1 MYNMIIG
8 IVLLGAGTLFVTS
21 DIGQPLL
28 DAISD
33 YMFPAYTAGCD
44 TNSVNSILGLTYALD
59 CTGMAHAG
67 IDVRD
72 ICPPQKMFGN
82 KVVACY
88 GEGDNYQCEVQGF
101 ELTKDPDYDQP
112 EPWIVGMGDPNC
124 LVYYE
129 AFPEEQAADW
139 KVRVQDF
146 NIIGIAVGGVLNVV
160 TAGTAAVGKAPGRLI
175 KGILSE
181 PAVIKNVIKKIPS
194 LLFREAPALMVKQ
207 YRNVIKASDH
217 SINYVLKKYGKTLE
231 EEEIEELNLVI
242 TEKTFE
248 YVMKKDISVGAK
260 LEKEVM
266 ENIESKLPGEFTKK
280 EKELFAKDMESYVRF
295 VNGKSVKT
303 QMSDLQKMRYWNIYG
318 DLMLNQGTPWTKY
331 AMEEQIKKSM
341 KIFKNIPKSQKEEIL
356 ARAKAVGEFYM
367 NPKIMHSSTFQL
379 FAVDLADDLDESFI
393 HTNSEYTDELNAM
406 ATCPIMLGKSGGV
419 APKVMGT
426 LACSMIVS
434 MGVMAAYI
442 DNDNEKYDPVG
453 INALGYKK
461 NYYGVS
467 TEELADVVNFYY
479 VALKRDNSQQ
489 PRRFF
494 LASPCRTE
502 KVTVKHEKIGC
513 YYSECHVETV
523 CCETKVRN
531 MDGDWVHDQY
541 LWVDEKECVTE
552 AEDWTE
558 GIVHNTGEVLKKG
571 FLYSVPGLGIV
582 VLYAEANDGKITL
595 NGQDIQIFGEL
606 RHAAPSGSYDVE
618 HPSSVC
624 VNAGISSQTTNHCF
638 GAYAATRNK
647 LLDVSLKQ
655 WLLAPT
661 PIQQAYLIGTNLGT
675 VDRFFFTKYPIILTL
690 GTSEMTPENPNI
702 FKPSEDWNSNV
713 EIKSP
718 TVFYSDASLQTPE
731 PNINK
736 QAETGLLNNN
746 QVNTHIVPTYLYMDA
761 SSNGI
766 KQCLQSYERTETYYN
781 PWAQDVKEDV
791 DALTVD
797 VELDYSFEGNNYCY
811 AGSDWGA
818 TAVKGVIMLG
828 LVAIDLAATGVSL
841 GLATPVVLF
850 VTGSAYETAAH
861 FIDKASAWPHR

>member
-1 MYNMIIG
+1 MRKKGQMTLMYNMIIG

-21 DIGQPLL
+21 DLGQPLL
-28 DAISD
+28 EAISD
-33 YMFPAYTAGCD
+33 YMFPAYTSGCD
-44 TNSVNSILGLTYALD
+44 TNSVNSIMGLAYALD

-72 ICPPQKMFGN
+72 ICPPQKVFGN
-82 KVVACY
+82 KIVACY

-101 ELTKDPDYDQP
+101 ELTKDPEYEDP
-112 EPWIVGMGDPNC
+112 EFWITGMGDPNC

-139 KVRVQDF
+139 KIRVQDF
-146 NIIGIAVGGVLNVV
+146 DIVGVAVGGVINVA
-160 TAGTAAVGKAPGRLI
+160 TAGTAAGIKAPLRIL
-175 KGILSE
+175 KGIVNE
-181 PAVIKNVIKKIPS
+181 RAVIKNVIKRLPS
-194 LLFREAPALMVKQ
+194 LLFREAPALMVRQ
-207 YRNVIKASDH
+207 YRNVLKAGDNAVSH
-217 SINYVLKKYGKTLE
+217 LLEKFGKTLGVAE
-231 EEEIEELNLVI
+231 REELNDIV

-248 YVMKKDISVGAK
+248 YVMKKDVSFGK
-260 LEKEVM
+260 QFKKDLEET
-266 ENIESKLPGEFTKK
+266 IEARLPGEFTPSEKK
-280 EKELFAKDMESYVRF
+280 YFAENMESYARF
-295 VNGKSVKT
+295 VNGKSVKG

-318 DLMLNQGTPWTKY
+318 DLVLNQGTHWTKDT
-331 AMEEQIKKSM
+331 MEAQIIKSM
-341 KIFKNIPKSQKEEIL
+341 KIYKNVPASQKEMIL
-356 ARAKAVGEFYM
+356 ARAKAIGEFYM
-367 NPKIMHSSTFQL
+367 NPKILHSSTFQL

-393 HTNSEYTDELNAM
+393 HSNSEYTDELNAM

-426 LACSMIVS
+426 LSCAMIVS
-434 MGVMAAYI
+434 IGVMAAYI

-467 TEELADVVNFYY
+467 TEELAEVVNFYY
-479 VALKRDNSQQ
+479 VALKRDSSQQ

-502 KVTVKHEKIGC
+502 KVTVKHEKISC

-541 LWVDEKECVTE
+541 LWVDGKECVTE

-595 NGQDIQIFGEL
+595 N
-606 RHAAPSGSYDVE
+606 AAPSDSYDVE
-618 HPSSVC
+618 LTD
-624 VNAGISSQTTNHCF
+624 SQPCFDEHGSQPTNHCF

-647 LLDVSLKQ
+647 LLDVSLKD
-655 WLLAPT
+655 WLSNPLPW
-661 PIQQAYLIGTNLGT
+661 QQAHVIGTNVGT

-690 GTSEMTPENPNI
+690 GTSEMTSENPNI
-702 FKPSEDWNSNV
+702 FKPSENWNSNV

-718 TVFYSDASLQTPE
+718 TYFYSDASFSTPE

-746 QVNTHIVPTYLYMDA
+746 IVNTHIVPTYLYMDA
-761 SSNGI
+761 SGNGI
-766 KQCLQSYERTETYYN
+766 KL
-781 PWAQDVKEDV
+781 
-791 DALTVD
+791 L
-797 VELDYSFEGNNYCY
+797 
-811 AGSDWGA
+811 
-818 TAVKGVIMLG
+818 
-828 LVAIDLAATGVSL
+828 
-841 GLATPVVLF
+841 
-850 VTGSAYETAAH
+850 
-861 FIDKASAWPHR
+861 

>member
-1 MYNMIIG
+1 MI
-8 IVLLGAGTLFVTS
+8 
-21 DIGQPLL
+21 
-28 DAISD
+28 
-33 YMFPAYTAGCD
+33 
-44 TNSVNSILGLTYALD
+44 
-59 CTGMAHAG
+59 
-67 IDVRD
+67 
-72 ICPPQKMFGN
+72 
-82 KVVACY
+82 
-88 GEGDNYQCEVQGF
+88 
-101 ELTKDPDYDQP
+101 
-112 EPWIVGMGDPNC
+112 
-124 LVYYE
+124 
-129 AFPEEQAADW
+129 
-139 KVRVQDF
+139 
-146 NIIGIAVGGVLNVV
+146 
-160 TAGTAAVGKAPGRLI
+160 
-175 KGILSE
+175 
-181 PAVIKNVIKKIPS
+181 
-194 LLFREAPALMVKQ
+194 KQ
-207 YRNVIKASDH
+207 YRNVLKASDH
-217 SINYVLKKYGKTLE
+217 SVNYVLKKFGKNLE
-231 EEEIEELNLVI
+231 EAEIEELNHIV

-248 YVMKKDISVGAK
+248 YVMKKDATLLDQFEEEVIEEIETKMAGK
-260 LEKEVM
+260 LTAE
-266 ENIESKLPGEFTKK
+266 ENKLIAE
-280 EKELFAKDMESYVRF
+280 EMESYVKF
-295 VNGKSVKT
+295 INSKSGKG
-303 QMSDLQKMRYWNIYG
+303 QMSELQKMRYRNIYG
-318 DLMLNQGTPWTKY
+318 DVIQNQGTQWTKA

-341 KIFKNIPKSQKEEIL
+341 KILKNMAPTQKEDIL
-356 ARAKAVGEFYM
+356 ARAKEVGEFYM
-367 NPKIMHSSTFQL
+367 NPKIMQSSTFQL

-434 MGVMAAYI
+434 VGVMAAYI
-442 DNDNEKYDPVG
+442 DNDNEKYNPVG

-479 VALKRDNSQQ
+479 VALKRDSSQQ

-523 CCETKVRN
+523 CCEKKVRN
-531 MDGDWVHDQY
+531 MSGVWVHDQY
-541 LWVDEKECVTE
+541 LWVDEKECVTK

-558 GIVHNTGEVLKKG
+558 GIVHNTGEILKKG
-571 FLYSVPGLGIV
+571 FLYSIPGVGFV
-582 VLYAEANDGKITL
+582 VLYAETNDGKITV
-595 NGQDIQIFGEL
+595 NGQDIQIVGDL
-606 RHAAPSGSYDVE
+606 RHAAPSESYDVE
-618 HPSSVC
+618 HLSSVC
-624 VNAGISSQTTNHCF
+624 VNAGIGSQPTNHCF

-647 LLDVSLKQ
+647 LLDVSLEQ

-690 GTSEMTPENPNI
+690 GTSEMTPENLNI
-702 FKPSEDWNSNV
+702 FKPTKDWNSNV

-791 DALTVD
+791 DALVVD

-811 AGSDWGA
+811 AGSDWGTTAAKGFVMLALVAVDLVA
-818 TAVKGVIMLG
+818 TTGTLG
-828 LVAIDLAATGVSL
+828 LGA
-841 GLATPVVLF
+841 PVVLF
-850 VTGSAYETAAH
+850 ATGSAYEIAAH
-861 FIDKASAWPHR
+861 YIDKGSAWPHR

>member
-1 MYNMIIG
+1 MYNLIIG
-8 IVLLGAGTLFVTS
+8 VVLLGAGTLFVTS
-21 DIGQPLL
+21 DLGQPIL
-28 DAISD
+28 DKISN
-33 YMFPAYTAGCD
+33 YMFPTLTAGCD
-44 TNSVNSILGLTYALD
+44 TNSVNSIMGLAYALD

-101 ELTKDPDYDQP
+101 ELTKDPEYDQP

-146 NIIGIAVGGVLNVV
+146 DIVAIFVGGAINVA
-160 TAGTAAVGKAPGRLI
+160 TAGTAAGIKAPFRIL
-175 KGILSE
+175 KGIPKGAS
-181 PAVIKNVIKKIPS
+181 VIKNLVKKIASISLKGTKKLMIKK
-194 LLFREAPALMVKQ
+194 F
-207 YRNVIKASDH
+207 RNVLKATDNEASH
-217 SINYVLKKYGKTLE
+217 VLKRFGKTLQPADRDG
-231 EEEIEELNLVI
+231 LNDVVSD
-242 TEKTFE
+242 KTFE
-248 YVMKKDISVGAK
+248 YVMKKDVSTGK
-260 LEKEVM
+260 QFKKEVM
-266 ENIESKLPGEFTKK
+266 DAIETRLPNKFTSSEKKYFAENM
-280 EKELFAKDMESYVRF
+280 DSYVRF
-295 VNGKSVKT
+295 INGKSVKG
-303 QMSDLQKMRYWNIYG
+303 QISDIQKMRYWNIYG
-318 DLMLNQGTPWTKY
+318 DLMLNQGTPWTKEV
-331 AMEEQIKKSM
+331 MEAQIKKSM
-341 KIFKNIPKSQKEEIL
+341 KIYKNVPTSQKEMML
-356 ARAKAVGEFYM
+356 VRAKAVGEFYM
-367 NPKIMHSSTFQL
+367 NPKVMDSSTFKL
-379 FAVDLADDLDESFI
+379 FAVDLADDLDDSFI
-393 HTNSEYTDELNAM
+393 SSNPDYSEELNAM
-406 ATCPIMLGKSGGV
+406 ATCPIMVGSSGGL
-419 APKVMGT
+419 APRAMGT
-426 LACSMIVS
+426 LSCALIVS
-434 MGVMAAYI
+434 LGLMAAYV
-442 DNDNEKYDPVG
+442 DNDNEKYEPVG

-461 NYYGVS
+461 NYYGVD
-467 TEELADVVNFYY
+467 TEKLADVVNFYY
-479 VALKRDNSQQ
+479 VALKRDDSQQ

-502 KVTVKHEKIGC
+502 KVTVKHEKISC

-523 CCETKVRN
+523 CCEKKIRN
-531 MDGDWVHDQY
+531 IDGDWVHDEY
-541 LWVDEKECVTE
+541 IWADKKECITE

-558 GIVHNTGEVLKKG
+558 GIVHNTGEVIKRG
-571 FLYSVPGLGIV
+571 FLYSVPGMGFV
-582 VLYAEANDGKITL
+582 VLYAETQDGQITL

-618 HPSSVC
+618 HPNIVC
-624 VNAGISSQTTNHCF
+624 ENAGIGSQTTNHCF

-647 LLDVSLKQ
+647 LLDVSLKT
-655 WLLAPT
+655 WLSNPS
-661 PIQQAYLIGTNLGT
+661 PVQQASVIGTNVGT

-690 GTSEMTPENPNI
+690 GNSKMTDENPNI

-718 TVFYSDASLQTPE
+718 TYFYSDPTFQTLE

-746 QVNTHIVPTYLYMDA
+746 VVNTHIVPTYLYMDA
-761 SSNGI
+761 SGNGI
-766 KQCLQSYERTETYYN
+766 KQCIQSYERTETYFN
-781 PWAQDVKEDV
+781 PWAQDMKEDV

-818 TAVKGVIMLG
+818 TAAKGVIMLG
-828 LVAIDLAATGVSL
+828 LVAIDLVATTASL